1 MVGEIMNDRIAK
13 QKLNVILMIDCSTS
27 MRGVRIKQVNDA
39 LKDIQLYLTNLQND
53 NINVD
58 FNISVITFSTN
69 AFLLNNDKEKNI
81 AKFTFKDIKAGGWSN
96 LHLAY
101 DKLGDLLDKEKK
113 GGIMPDFGGTAPII
127 LLLTDG
133 HPTGN
138 LYKESLEK
146 LTKKSWFNVA
156 MKYGI
161 AIELKDNKT
170 IKVLRDFVGK
180 NGDVIQVYNSNLLQ
194 RIIKLVVLKAS
205 QVQSRASQIKTSKQN
220 KISMVKQAVQY
231 AIQEVDDWEW

>member
-1 MVGEIMNDRIAK
+1 MNDRIAK
-13 QKLNVILMIDCSTS
+13 QKLNVILMVDCSTS
-27 MRGVRIKQVNDA
+27 MRGERIEQVNNA

-69 AFLLNNDKEKNI
+69 AFLLNKDKEKNI
-81 AKFTFKDIKAGGWSN
+81 AYFKFNKIKAGGWSN

-101 DKLGDLLDKEKK
+101 DKLDELLEKEKK

-127 LLLTDG
+127 ILLTDG

-138 LYKESLEK
+138 LYKESLDK
-146 LTKKSWFNVA
+146 LKKKSWFNIA
-156 MKYGI
+156 LKYGI

-170 IKVLRDFVGK
+170 MQVLRDFVGK

-205 QVQSRASQIKTSKQN
+205 QVHSRASQIKTSN
-220 KISMVKQAVQY
+220 KNKVTMVKQAVQH